1 MVKRRKRKDNF
12 AKTIKKL
19 VPLIYGVAVA
29 STCLNIVGSALLESI
44 NAEIRLRLLEFK
56 KMGVTEY
63 LIISRRTEVVYDY
76 LEGLER
82 KLNKFLKKNKNYKLE
97 KEDLGEKMFRY
108 KLVRQ
113 YKPKPIKDDEY
124 CEICGHY
131 LGDD

>member
-19 VPLIYGVAVA
+19 VPLI
-29 STCLNIVGSALLESI
+29 
-44 NAEIRLRLLEFK
+44 
-56 KMGVTEY
+56 
-63 LIISRRTEVVYDY
+63 
-76 LEGLER
+76 
-82 KLNKFLKKNKNYKLE
+82 NKNYKLE